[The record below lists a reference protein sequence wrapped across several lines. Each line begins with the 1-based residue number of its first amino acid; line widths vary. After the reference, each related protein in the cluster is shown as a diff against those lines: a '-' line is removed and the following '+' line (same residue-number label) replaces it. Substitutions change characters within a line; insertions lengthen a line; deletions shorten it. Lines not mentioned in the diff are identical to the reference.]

1 MGKCGRSV
9 GGRGRVRERVW
20 ERMYEWDGS
29 VGSVGGCVRVWM
41 WEGSVGGKM

>member
-20 ERMYEWDGS
+20 ERMYEW
-29 VGSVGGCVRVWM
+29 VWE
-41 WEGSVGGKM
+41 WECGKEV